1 MNHKADPFR
10 IRERIH
16 SMSALTMAG
25 LLIVIPIASILLS
38 FTIPQSSM
46 TARAEYECVIPF
58 EEYPLVLPG
67 EEYEGDGPFIKIEFD
82 YHYRDENGESF
93 CTYEPTYIL
102 YEREDQWDYELM
114 RQTAYLRPNYPTVS
128 FPGEVMDVHDQGL
141 NQGRFDNNDVL
152 PCVYEKIHVTAPED
166 DSIYKNVHS
175 YFYYRG
181 WGSVDTLTINRS
193 VEGSVEGTRQEFHQR
208 FGDSPYGQNSDNR
221 AYTDNNSNAASD
233 PYQELSVS
241 GGTMFICHV
250 VEDNWGGEYDR
261 WHYRRIF
268 TPKETPGVIC
278 TSDYLYC
285 TRLNEEWAS
294 TYSMYVDQSEENERL
309 LNNIDVSGQYA
320 AARNQLA
327 DYAAQGADIANQYM
341 SDHFFTVTWQEPE
354 YSSRYRSAEE
364 EPEQP
369 EIMEDPIIQEDTT
382 VAKKD
387 PGEDPGEEINNEIIE
402 GKKDRDTDGPGPLV
416 PGIGGTIVGVGLG
429 AAAKKNKKKEDAGE
443 EQEDD
448 PVTYKMIVYKDFGDS
463 IKPGTTKYVYARIEQ
478 YKPIQDMKS
487 PRDDLTAMIQCD
499 SPDHIMTVEDAGIT
513 TNGCDWK
520 AARVTVPEGCTYT
533 QGVVSFILPGP
544 GGAYVRNVIFQIVN
558 PAIIF
563 GQENLGLPANHLK
576 NTINV
581 PGGSTAAD
589 AAAEARTS
597 GKSPLSVNAGP
608 VARPVDGVFHLPFG
622 IYGMP
627 AEGTTVRVDVE
638 QTCSTD
644 SEGRFIQGST
654 DHSKGCPYSVTLQ
667 RDPEYKDK
675 PLWELL
681 IKEVLDYELPAGTS
695 EGITLHIT
703 AEYGKKGTEEY
714 LLAKRDFPLYRIH
727 MGLVLNV
734 DTLSIPCYT
743 ELKESGKRKLSAQ
756 AKSEADRA
764 KRVKQEFEAQN
775 GNTKTFKA
783 VPNGDDS
790 VTDDSTPM
798 AMSASEE
805 DMQVDPDETKILPE
819 DIQPVFGEGTLVM
832 FVCRESDMAVLRIPV
847 SPSEMTISDDK
858 KEKTSDQEK
867 LPGAPVRVRA
877 LKVAQSKKSHIGE
890 ADESHQELVDKLQIR
905 AFPTGNLTTS
915 GAHRIKF
922 CATAGALDPPT
933 RIVVEIEVFA
943 EYKKKIHSV
952 TKKVLLRSQP
962 FRPIRTIRDEEKY
975 LKEDK
980 KITENLL
987 HIQDQIWLH
996 ALGNLTAVY
1005 DMIDRMLEGYDYRFG
1020 YDRNQLMN
1028 VTSCYLGWIRGT
1040 FLGAK
1045 ASARP
1050 VTLADDINACYAF
1063 LQGLRDN
1070 TGILGR
1076 VAMGVMTAGYSE
1088 YVFTTMTL
1096 AEEMRDRV
1104 FACKGDED
1112 FGFWDGVQMGVK
1124 EFGKQ
1129 IIVEALIGGVKIGKS
1144 INVPGF
1150 AEIGGEYLLKVHN
1163 IDMAYTIQMW
1173 AGRYRD
1179 TMTKADIFLQKRLPL
1194 YKQADDILQKGL
1206 NFFNTS
1212 AKTAKA
1218 GIEAAEKETKAAA
1231 KDARKFAEEAKS
1243 ELNLEELKRS
1253 DRSRKAAANGKK
1265 DVQKLME
1272 AQLDMETCAGD
1283 PVKLKTAKAKYKE
1296 CADRVWTNKNALKQ
1310 LQRDKRPYA
1319 DRMRAQFN
1327 HYRENLLDEVQLEAL
1342 GDIAKEIGRNADDL
1356 YVMNVSNG
1364 INKDYKLGKK
1374 VPGDRDIS
1382 FKQKVLSDK
1391 TGLKDLT
1398 IDQEIGQRAVA
1409 RRLFKKMNGREADTL
1424 EEALRFMK
1432 EKDVTYVNPEGF
1444 AKNADGTFNH
1454 YVFEHN
1460 LEGYEDLTGMVGMRP
1475 DASGSRKMVVDK
1487 SLMKNDLHNL
1497 QINRA
1502 AVKNKG
1508 TEWFSRDAGESMRKA
1523 MDLEARAAKETGAA
1537 KQALLDEADLYWD
1550 QYVAQTEEGIRQIT
1564 KQVDKIIN
1572 VRSQMR
1578 TGKLALSGEAL
1589 RIHEMAKLVEEGMD
1603 PVIFEHYLM
1612 SKHNMTLDDYADLM
1626 ASYLT

>member
-1 MNHKADPFR
+1 MKDHTNFR
-10 IRERIH
+10 KPMSGIGRI
-16 SMSALTMAG
+16 SAGVIAG
-25 LLIVIPIASILLS
+25 LLFLLPVLTVL
-38 FTIPQSSM
+38 FLPQSSM
-46 TARAEYECVIPF
+46 TAKAEYECVIPF
-58 EEYPLVLPG
+58 EEYPILVPG
-67 EEYEGDGPFIKIEFD
+67 EDYPEDHPYIKID
-82 YHYRDENGESF
+82 YTYSWNDENGESF
-93 CTYEPTYIL
+93 YTYEPTYTLYDPTTWDELIRQKAIL
-102 YEREDQWDYELM
+102 RVNDPAVPFQPELK
-114 RQTAYLRPNYPTVS
+114 
-128 FPGEVMDVHDQGL
+128 EVHDPGL
-141 NQGRFDNNDVL
+141 GSDRFDVRHTL
-152 PCVYEKIHVTAPED
+152 PCLYDEITVVSPQYEN
-166 DSIYKNVHS
+166 IYKIVHS
-175 YFYYRG
+175 YYYYYHSV
-181 WGSVDTLTINRS
+181 SVDTITKERT
-193 VEGSVEGTRQEFHQR
+193 VEGLAQGKREQFHQQ
-208 FGDSPYGQNSDNR
+208 FGDSKFGLDSDNR
-221 AYTDNNSNAASD
+221 AYAENHHNTAPDA
-233 PYQELSVS
+233 YQE
-241 GGTMFICHV
+241 GGVPGGVMFISHDL
-250 VEDNWGGEYDR
+250 EDQWGGEYNR
-261 WHYRRIF
+261 WHYSKVF
-268 TPKETPGVIC
+268 TPSEAPGLVC
-278 TSDYLYC
+278 TINYVYC
-285 TRLNEEWAS
+285 TKLNEEWAS
-294 TYSMYVDQSEENERL
+294 TYSPYAGDRELYQTA
-309 LNNIDVSGQYA
+309 LNNIDVSSELR
-320 AARNQLA
+320 AARARLN
-327 DYAAQGADIANQYM
+327 DYAAEGAALANDYM
-341 SDHFFTVTWQEPE
+341 NTHLFSVRWEEPE
-354 YSSRYRSAEE
+354 YSSRYQRTEE
-364 EPEQP
+364 EPETQ
-369 EIMEDPIIQEDTT
+369 EELEDPIIQQDFTI
-382 VAKKD
+382 AKTD
-387 PGEDPGEEINNEIIE
+387 PGEDPGADIDNEIIE
-402 GKKDRDTDGPGPLV
+402 RKKDRETDV
-416 PGIGGTIVGVGLG
+416 PGALVSTIGGTLVSIGTG
-429 AAAKKNKKKEDAGE
+429 AAAVKKKKKKKDSEEDKE
-443 EQEDD
+443 ED

-487 PRDDLTAMIQCD
+487 PRDDLTARIQCT
-499 SPDHIMTVEDAGIT
+499 SPEQQMIVEDGGIT

-520 AARVTVPEGCTYT
+520 AAKITVPEGCTDT
-533 QGVVSFILPGP
+533 QGIVSFMLPGE
-544 GGAYVRNVIFQIVN
+544 GGAYIRHVIFQIVN
-558 PAIIF
+558 PAILF

-576 NTINV
+576 NTV
-581 PGGSTAAD
+581 DLPGGSTTAD
-589 AAAEARTS
+589 AAAEARTP
-597 GKSPLSVNAGP
+597 GKNPMAVNAGP
-608 VARPVDGVFHLPFG
+608 VTEPVNGVFHLPFG

-627 AEGTTVRVDVE
+627 VEGTTVQVEVE
-638 QTCSTD
+638 QTCATD

-654 DHSKGCPYSVTLQ
+654 DHSKGCPYSVTVQ
-667 RDPEYKDK
+667 RDPAYPDK

-681 IKEVLDYELPAGTS
+681 IKEVLDYELDAGTS
-695 EGITLHIT
+695 EGIMLHLT

-743 ELKESGKRKLSAQ
+743 QLKDSGKRKLSAL
-756 AKSEADRA
+756 ARSEAEKARQ
-764 KRVKQEFEAQN
+764 VKEEFEKQN
-775 GNTKTFKA
+775 DSGKAFKSVPDGN
-783 VPNGDDS
+783 DS
-790 VTDDSTPM
+790 VADDNTPM

-805 DMQVDPDETKILPE
+805 DLEADPDETKITPE
-819 DIQPVFGEGTLVM
+819 DIEPVFGEGTLVM

-847 SPSEMTISDDK
+847 SPSEMTLSDDPK
-858 KEKTSDQEK
+858 QKASDREK
-867 LPGAPVRVRA
+867 LPGAPVRVTA
-877 LKVAQSKKSHIGE
+877 LKVTQSKKSHIGE
-890 ADESHQELVDKLQIR
+890 ANESHQELVDKLKIR
-905 AFPTGNLTTS
+905 AFPTGVLTTS

-933 RIVVEIEVFA
+933 RVVVEIEVFA
-943 EYKKKIHSV
+943 EYKNKIHSV
-952 TKKVLLRSQP
+952 KKKVLLRSQP
-962 FRPIRTIRDEEKY
+962 FRPIRNIRDEEKY

-980 KITENLL
+980 KIGENLL
-987 HIQDQIWLH
+987 HIQHQIWLH

-1020 YDRNQLMN
+1020 YDRNQVMN
-1028 VTSCYLGWIRGT
+1028 VTACYLGWVKGT

-1045 ASARP
+1045 ASAKP

-1112 FGFWDGVQMGVK
+1112 FGFWDAVQMGVK

-1129 IIVEALIGGVKIGKS
+1129 IVIEALIGGVHIGKN
-1144 INVPGF
+1144 IHVPGF

-1163 IDMAYTIQMW
+1163 IDMAYTIKMW
-1173 AGRYRD
+1173 GGRYRD
-1179 TMTKADIFLQKRLPL
+1179 TMTRADIFLRKKLPL
-1194 YKQADDILQKGL
+1194 YRQADDILQKGL

-1218 GIEAAEKETKAAA
+1218 GIEAAEEEAKTAAQEA
-1231 KDARKFAEEAKS
+1231 KQFAEEARGEMS
-1243 ELNLEELKRS
+1243 MEELKLA
-1253 DRSRKAAANGKK
+1253 DKHRKAAANGKK

-1283 PVKLKTAKAKYKE
+1283 PVKLKAAKAKYKE
-1296 CADRVWTNKNALKQ
+1296 CADKVWTNKNALKQ

-1342 GDIAKEIGRNADDL
+1342 GDIAEEIGRNADDL

-1409 RRLFKKMNGREADTL
+1409 RRLYKKMNGREADTL

-1444 AKNADGTFNH
+1444 AKNADGTYNH

-1475 DASGSRKMVVDK
+1475 DGSGSRKMVIDK

-1497 QINRA
+1497 MINRA
-1502 AVKNKG
+1502 SVKNKG
-1508 TEWFSRDAGESMRKA
+1508 MEWFSRDAGESMRRA
-1523 MDLEARAAKETGAA
+1523 MELETQAARETGAA
-1537 KQALLDEADLYWD
+1537 KQALLEEADLYWD

-1572 VRSQMR
+1572 VRAQMR
-1578 TGKLALSGEAL
+1578 TGKLALTHEAMQ
-1589 RIHEMAKLVEEGMD
+1589 IHQMAKLVEEGMD
-1603 PVIFEHYLM
+1603 PEIFRHYLM
-1612 SKHNMTLDDYADLM
+1612 AKHNMTLEDYADIM
-1626 ASYLT
+1626 AGFLT